1 MNPLP
6 YKYIYTKLIS
16 NDPLCTGDPTCSGPL
31 TDPSSCPLVKVDSD
45 MMELIQLLFLKLLGY
60 SDIVKEFMDMR
71 RLSKSFSLGNTEFR
85 ASFTDLLSLVC
96 TEGR

>member
-1 MNPLP
+1 MTHFVQEIL
-6 YKYIYTKLIS
+6 LAQVHW
-16 NDPLCTGDPTCSGPL
+16 L
-31 TDPSSCPLVKVDSD
+31 TPAVAPLVTVDSD

-71 RLSKSFSLGNTEFR
+71 RLSKSFSLGSNEFR